1 MDSDSIKKL
10 NNLILKDEKNI
21 NKEKLQKLKKT
32 TTKRMSIKFER
43 KNPNNDKIKKKFKT
57 K

>member
-21 NKEKLQKLKKT
+21 NKENLQKLKKT
-32 TTKRMSIKFER
+32 TTKRMSIKF
-43 KNPNNDKIKKKFKT
+43 
-57 K
+57 